1 MAIFQL
7 LLEVKAEHV
16 RRSAFPFRKET
27 VATQQVLI
35 KKLPDTIVLYE
46 KIIDDQGK
54 RILKP
59 WVSNYSF
66 VLYET

>member
-1 MAIFQL
+1 M
-7 LLEVKAEHV
+7 
-16 RRSAFPFRKET
+16 ET
-27 VATQQVLI
+27 FAAQQVLI

-59 WVSNYSF
+59 QVSNYSF

>member
-16 RRSAFPFRKET
+16 RRSAFPSRKAT

-59 WVSNYSF
+59 QVSNYSF
-66 VLYET
+66 VL